1 MKLCPACLP
10 PHNEGCATC
19 GGTSEVTEGV
29 YSQFLNEK
37 QERESTIEF
46 ARKIQ
51 EVLRTNNSLEEM
63 SLAIKNVLQE
73 YE

>member
-1 MKLCPACLP
+1 MKECPACLP
-10 PHNEGCATC
+10 PHNEACATC
-19 GGTSEVTEGV
+19 GGTSEVTEEV
-29 YSQFLNEK
+29 HSQFMNEK

-51 EVLRTNNSLEEM
+51 EALHSNNNIEEM
-63 SLAIKNVLQE
+63 YLAIKNILQE

>member
-1 MKLCPACLP
+1 MKQCPACLP

-19 GGTSEVTEGV
+19 GGTSEVTEEV

-37 QERESTIEF
+37 QERESTMEF

-51 EVLRTNNSLEEM
+51 EVLYSNYSLEETV
-63 SLAIKNVLQE
+63 SAIKTILE
-73 YE
+73 DY